1 VTADDDRL
9 LVARCLSAEP
19 GAWSLFVSRFAP
31 TVKALARRYLQL
43 NGHFPDDAEV
53 EDILQEVFLS
63 LTRRDFRLLRNYDP
77 AYAFKTYLGVLT
89 RTQVHR
95 VLRRRTPVLGDLEQ
109 LDARAAPGAGPSEG
123 AGESE
128 EAEVVERALAA
139 LAPRDAEVLR
149 LRYYRELDYREIA
162 GHLRIPEASVG
173 QTLYRAKQRL
183 LEKLKGLLGLLF

>member
-1 VTADDDRL
+1 MTADDDRL

-19 GAWSLFVSRFAP
+19 GAWLLFVARFAP

-43 NGHFPDDAEV
+43 HGHFPDDSEV
-53 EDILQEVFLS
+53 EDILQEVFLA

-77 AYAFKTYLGVLT
+77 AYAFNTYLGVLT

-95 VLRRRTPVLGDLEQ
+95 VLRKRTPVLGDLDQ
-109 LDARAAPGAGPSEG
+109 LDARPAPGAGPAEG

-128 EAEVVERALAA
+128 EAEIVERALAA
-139 LAPRDAEVLR
+139 LGPRDAEVLR